1 MFKGLFRKSDTAERY
16 QDSGEDLGVFTLS
29 LSGVEDPFD
38 PDPLWDR
45 KYGGQAGIAEQMS
58 GDNDFRLQAAVDGC
72 RGVSFARDTAGR
84 FREQSPVFTDVVV
97 WINGKRWQ
105 ADAMH
110 GGRRIEALA
119 NNLADLH
126 RRKFGRSLPKD
137 RKPNYTVMPDD
148 TLAEETVAFQFGFGV
163 FVPSSW
169 DVLEGTIS
177 LTRAGQDGHGGEL
190 PQWSFWRNGAQLRRP
205 VGVYR
210 GQDSLLISADH
221 SAAVRSPIWFSHGQ
235 GYISINLNTA
245 DSERVFTDQ
254 EHIVVA
260 KAKEPTKV
268 TATFQCTL
276 EPKGGG
282 GEALTLTM
290 KRLKEPKVTAWPDE
304 NIPASHIARPKPAAK
319 KPPPPQPEARA
330 TEIVKMDEADLLA
343 GSDVTRIGNRGR
355 GEDDDD
361 STPISTR
368 YMLKLAGIALLRIDG
383 ERYVDGLRD
392 WTIWFDKDG
401 QPVDFEMARK
411 FDTTKGLALAA
422 TSSEPILYYR
432 LPKSDKFKP
441 VQAVPCVL
449 ATESGGYLELAP
461 APVPAVYH
469 GILMLNPGVTFP
481 LSPKPLVLGRSN
493 ITPDAEQP
501 DLPLELLNHPDGLN
515 WEPGAGYEGAKL
527 NSLNLSRRHV
537 TVQLEKN
544 ELRMT
549 MAEGKMPVFIVDADG
564 KSRKT
569 LEPGA
574 RRPVH
579 LKPGQQ
585 FLIGNYFLR
594 FHEETPKTMLS
605 RDASRMRRRPPE
617 QLGA

>member
-45 KYGGQAGIAEQMS
+45 KYGGQPGIAEQMS
-58 GDNDFRLQAAVDGC
+58 GDNDFRLQAALDGC
-72 RGVSFARDTAGR
+72 RGVKFARDEAGR
-84 FREQSPVFTDVVV
+84 FREQSPVFTDVVA

-119 NNLADLH
+119 TNLAELH

-137 RKPNYTVMPDD
+137 RKPNYTIMPDD
-148 TLAEETVAFQFGFGV
+148 ALAEEMVVFQFGFGV

-169 DVLEGTIS
+169 DVLEGSVT
-177 LTRAGQDGHGGEL
+177 LQQGGQGGQAAEL

-210 GQDSLLISADH
+210 GQDSLLISADQ
-221 SAAVRSPIWFSHGQ
+221 SAPVRSSIWFGHGQ

-245 DSERVFTDQ
+245 DSERVFTDE
-254 EHIVVA
+254 EHIIVA
-260 KAKEPTKV
+260 KAKEPTKI
-268 TATFQCTL
+268 TGTFQCRL

-282 GEALTLTM
+282 GEPMTLTM
-290 KRLKEPKVTAWPDE
+290 KRLKEPKVNAWPDE
-304 NIPASHIARPKPAAK
+304 NIPESHVARPKPPEK
-319 KPPPPQPEARA
+319 KPPPPPVEAKA
-330 TEIVKMDEADLLA
+330 TEIVKMDPADLLA
-343 GSDVTRIGNRGR
+343 GSEVTAIRDRK
-355 GEDDDD
+355 GEQED

-368 YMLKLAGIALLRIDG
+368 YTLKLVGVALLRIDG
-383 ERYVDGLRD
+383 DRYVDGLRD
-392 WTIWFDKDG
+392 WTIWFDKNG

-432 LPKSDKFKP
+432 LPSSDKFKQ

-449 ATESGGYLELAP
+449 STESGGYLELGP

-469 GILMLNPGVTFP
+469 GILMLNPGLSFP

-537 TVQLEKN
+537 TVQLDKN
-544 ELRMT
+544 ELKMS
-549 MAEGKMPVFIVDADG
+549 MADGKMPVFIVDADG

-574 RRPVH
+574 RKPIA

-585 FLIGNYFLR
+585 FLIGNYFMR

-605 RDASRMRRRPPE
+605 RDASRLRRRPPE
-617 QLGA
+617 QVGA